1 MLLVVGTSPILV
13 AGCTATP
20 GKPEGEAMA
29 MSYADRWGVPVQA
42 ADGAAVLLLDQAIE
56 DLVTLSGDPVGG
68 AEAAIAADGE
78 LALARIYRAYL
89 SLYATTAEGVA
100 EAGALIKPLEAGRPG
115 TAAGPLAPREAR
127 HLAAARAWADGDWQ
141 AAARALEQALVA
153 NPRDLL
159 ALKAAQDL
167 YFFLGNRLEL
177 RDVAARVLPAWPP
190 DDPAWGYVQ
199 AMWAFGL
206 EENGDYRSAETA
218 ARNSLARNQRD
229 VWGVHALAHVFEMEG
244 RHQPGVSFLSSSSPD
259 WDASYFAV
267 HNWWHL
273 GLYLLE
279 LGRTGDALALYHE
292 RIRAA
297 RSTEWLDLVDAAA
310 LLWRLSLYGID
321 VAAPAAALAADIS
334 DLVDVPVYLFNDWH
348 AVMTFGL
355 AGDQARNGRILAA
368 NRHLAAPAN
377 RQAAERAG
385 LRLLEGFAAFTA
397 GQPEATVDLLID
409 IRPEAH
415 AVGGSHAQRDVI
427 DLTLIAAAAR
437 SGQPGLARALVSERA
452 VRKPAAE
459 PSARALV
466 LANGGDDTWLAW

>member
-1 MLLVVGTSPILV
+1 M
-13 AGCTATP
+13 P
-20 GKPEGEAMA
+20 GKPEGEAVA
-29 MSYADRWGVPVQA
+29 TSYQDRWGSPVQA
-42 ADGAAVLLLDQAIE
+42 ADGAAVLLFEQAVE
-56 DLVTLSGDPVGG
+56 DLVALSGDPVGG
-68 AEAAIAADGE
+68 AEAAMEADAE

-89 SLYATTAEGVA
+89 SLYATTAAGAA
-100 EAGALIKPLEAGRPG
+100 EASAIVKPLEAGRRG
-115 TAAGPLAPREAR
+115 LLAPREAH

-141 AAARALEQALVA
+141 AAARALERALIA
-153 NPRDLL
+153 DPRDLL
-159 ALKAAQDL
+159 ALKVAQDL

-190 DDPAWGYVQ
+190 EEPAWGFVQ
-199 AMWAFGL
+199 GMWAFGL
-206 EENGDYRSAETA
+206 EENGDYRAAETA
-218 ARNSLARNQRD
+218 AGNALARNPRD

-259 WDASYFAV
+259 WEASYFAV

-279 LGRTGDALALYHE
+279 LERAGDALALYHE
-292 RIRAA
+292 RVRAA
-297 RSTEWLDLVDAAA
+297 RSTEWLDIIDASA
-310 LLWRLSLYGID
+310 LLWRLSLYGTD

-334 DLVDVPVYLFNDWH
+334 GLVDVPAYIFNDWH

-355 AGDQARNGRILAA
+355 AGDHARNGRILAA
-368 NRHLAAPAN
+368 NRHLAAPTN
-377 RQAAERAG
+377 RQAAQRAG
-385 LRLLEGFAAFTA
+385 LRLLEGFAAFSA
-397 GQPEATVDLLID
+397 ERPEVTIDLLID

-437 SGQPGLARALVSERA
+437 SGQAALVRALVTERLA
-452 VRKPAAE
+452 RKPAAA